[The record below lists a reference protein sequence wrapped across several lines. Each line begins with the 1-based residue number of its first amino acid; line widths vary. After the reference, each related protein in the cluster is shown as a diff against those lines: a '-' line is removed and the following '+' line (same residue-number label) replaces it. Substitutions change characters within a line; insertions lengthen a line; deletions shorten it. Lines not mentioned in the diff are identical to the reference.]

1 MNMNNWIQN
10 FKISDPFWKRYEDL
24 LTDVVIPYQEAALR
38 DQIPDAEKSHSI
50 ENFKMAADVMQN
62 GAEPGEYYG
71 MVFQDSDLAKWI
83 EAASYSL
90 LQKPDPDLE
99 ARLDEVIETI
109 KDAQYPDGYLNTYFT
124 LKAPDKKWTNLQE
137 AHELYCAGHMIEAA
151 VANYEATGKTVLL
164 DTMKRMADH
173 IYQRFVVEGHPGYP
187 GHPEIELALMRLY
200 HATGEEKYKELSAH
214 FINVRGVDPDYFV
227 KEAAA
232 KGWQVWGMEAEDR
245 TYAQNQMPVRD
256 MTKATG
262 HAVRAVYLYSGMA
275 DLAAETGDKDL
286 IKACRTLWDNITTQ
300 QMYITGGIGSTVHGE
315 AFTKDY
321 DLPNATAYAETC
333 ASIGLIF
340 FARRMLELE
349 ADGRYADVM
358 ERALY
363 NTVLAGMQLDGQRF
377 FYVNPLEVVPGI
389 SGVVPGYRHALPQRP
404 KWYGCACC
412 PPNVSRTIASI
423 AKYAWGLKDETV
435 YSHLFLG
442 GELDLTKELGA
453 RITVETRYPY
463 EGKVKYH
470 IEGAPI
476 RMAIRIPEW
485 SRHTKLLVNGVP
497 ITVWPYKGYQYI
509 SDAQTIELYLDM
521 DPVRVY
527 ASSRV
532 ASDSGLTAVMRGPL
546 VYCAEGVDNGGD
558 VLSLRLA
565 GNGQIT
571 AEPYTDTLCGI
582 VKLKADGYCVHTEE
596 GTLYTTTRP
605 KLEPVQIDLIPYYT
619 WGNRG
624 LNEMRV
630 WLPEV

>member
-1 MNMNNWIQN
+1 MNNWIQN

-232 KGWQVWGMEAEDR
+232 RGWQVWGMEAEDR

-321 DLPNATAYAETC
+321 NLPNATAYAETC

-470 IEGAPI
+470 IEGVPI

-565 GNGQIT
+565 GNGQII
-571 AEPYTDTLCGI
+571 AEPYTDTLCGT

-596 GTLYTTTRP
+596 GTLYSTTRP

>member
-1 MNMNNWIQN
+1 MNNWIQN

-24 LTDVVIPYQEAALR
+24 LTDVVILYQEAALR

-497 ITVWPYKGYQYI
+497 IIVWPYKGYQYI